1 MANIKTSKPPVKP
14 IVSVFVLTALALII
28 GIYLLQLYG
37 YVGLIIGVIIGIPIE
52 LFALII
58 YIPSLPSNDFPGKLM
73 EIKDAVDTY
82 HNELLPVIELFYAV
96 EPELL
101 NYVTQN
107 NGQII
112 DAITRDAPE
121 LLPAIKKLLIAIANS
136 KRNTSTPSK

>member
-82 HNELLPVIELFYAV
+82 HNELLPVIDLFYAV

-121 LLPAIKKLLIAIANS
+121 LLPAIRKLLIAIANS

>member
-28 GIYLLQLYG
+28 AIYLLQTYG

-82 HNELLPVIELFYAV
+82 HNELLPVIDLFYAV

-121 LLPAIKKLLIAIANS
+121 LLPAIRKLLIAIANS

>member
-37 YVGLIIGVIIGIPIE
+37 YAGLIIGVIIGIPIE

>member
-82 HNELLPVIELFYAV
+82 HNELLPVIDLFYAV

>member
-37 YVGLIIGVIIGIPIE
+37 YAGLIIGVIIGIPIE

-121 LLPAIKKLLIAIANS
+121 LLPAIRKLLIAIANS

>member
-121 LLPAIKKLLIAIANS
+121 LLPAIRKLLIAIANS

>member
-37 YVGLIIGVIIGIPIE
+37 YAGLIIGVIIGIPIE

-82 HNELLPVIELFYAV
+82 HNELLPVIDLFYAV

-121 LLPAIKKLLIAIANS
+121 LLPAIRKLLIAIANS